1 MQARQGDRMV
11 RSHKPGESDL
21 SQRTLVQMPPH
32 KERALWNFLTWSFFI
47 AQVLAAEQFLG
58 AQAKAAEDLTLHPPD
73 PAAAAAL
80 SAGLLAAADATGN
93 ATEDPRSSPGTS
105 LDDVFASPLELGQ
118 FDGSVI
124 DLDRLSAERTD
135 GSTQSISVAGY
146 AAAGAA
152 ATATGDPGQDA
163 VEVGPDLL
171 DLFEDAAGPLLQ
183 TVEDV
188 VATLD
193 GILGAITDPLLGTA
207 GNLVHALGGTVHD
220 ALAPV
225 TALVDDLTQP
235 VNDILALPSK
245 LLDDTDF
252 PIAPL
257 LGATVDLAASAHD
270 VLASAGHLAFPALK
284 LTALDDLFTDGRY
297 TEYNIELQAGATAS
311 AAPSGSPSSA
321 SSDPV
326 ADVVDKVADVVTHPL
341 DDLGKH
347 VSHILDDLALRG
359 LGDGI
364 S

>member
-11 RSHKPGESDL
+11 QSRKSGESDL
-21 SQRTLVQMPPH
+21 TQRTLLQMPPH

-58 AQAKAAEDLTLHPPD
+58 AQANAAEDLTLHPPD

-80 SAGLLAAADATGN
+80 SAGLLAAADATSN
-93 ATEDPRSSPGTS
+93 ATEDPRSSPGAS
-105 LDDVFASPLELGQ
+105 LDDVFASPFELGQ
-118 FDGSVI
+118 FYGSVI

-135 GSTQSISVAGY
+135 GSSQSMSVAGY

-152 ATATGDPGQDA
+152 VTGDAGQDVV

-171 DLFEDAAGPLLQ
+171 DLLDHPAGPLLQ

-193 GILGAITDPLLGTA
+193 GILGAITNPLLGTA
-207 GNLVHALGGTVHD
+207 GNLVHALGGAVHD

-245 LLDDTDF
+245 LLDDADF
-252 PIAPL
+252 PMVSL
-257 LGATVDLAASAHD
+257 LDMTSDLAASAHD

-311 AAPSGSPSSA
+311 AATSGSPSSA

-326 ADVVDKVADVVTHPL
+326 ADVVDKVADAVTHPL
-341 DDLGKH
+341 DDPGKH